1 MKKLDKFL
9 LALGFFSILS
19 SIYVFYAN
27 HFVSDSAA
35 GGVAKLVQFKNSVRI
50 KSGGSTKWLQGRK
63 SDEISAHGLAYTG
76 NNSSATY
83 LYLGKHKILVMAD
96 SLVEFLPDHT
106 VDVKKGGI
114 VILNHGKK
122 FKIKFQGK
130 VVTNTKDNMAYVA
143 QNGVVVEQP
152 LKIVESFG
160 PAESTDV
167 DDLTIHKVKA
177 IPEIIYKVL
186 VSQGSCLLKVSPS
199 FEADQL
205 NIELKTQQGLKI
217 FPGLKLNWAIPD
229 EIRELSVRF
238 ISGVFSSAWKQ
249 VFMPN
254 ECPQIKSESL
264 PPLQIPEDEDDS
276 INLQDTIYL
285 ER

>member
-27 HFVSDSAA
+27 HFVSDSTTT
-35 GGVAKLVQFKNSVRI
+35 GVAKLVQFKNSVRI

-63 SDEISAHGLAYTG
+63 SDEITAHGLAYTG
-76 NNSSATY
+76 NDSSATY

-114 VILNHGKK
+114 VILNHAKK
-122 FKIKFQGK
+122 FKIKFQGQ

-167 DDLTIHKVKA
+167 DNLTIHKVKA

-186 VSQGSCLLKVSPS
+186 ISQGSCLLKVSPS
-199 FEADQL
+199 FETEQL
-205 NIELKTQQGLKI
+205 NIELRTQQGLMI
-217 FPGLKLNWAIPD
+217 FPGLKLNWAIPND
-229 EIRELSVRF
+229 MKELSVRF
-238 ISGVFSSAWKQ
+238 ISGVFSNAWKQ
-249 VFMPN
+249 VFMPSGCH
-254 ECPQIKSESL
+254 EVKSETL
-264 PPLQIPEDEDDS
+264 PPLQNPEEEDEA